1 MTDQYGNY
9 VIQFILT
16 LNDYSTNKKIADMF
30 LSDLPFLSK
39 QKFSSNV
46 IEKVINHFYS
56 GVLKSNISKSAL
68 KPLQIRSKYFKI

>member
-16 LNDYSTNKKIADMF
+16 LDDYSTNKKICEMF
-30 LSDLPFLSK
+30 IPDLPYLSK

-46 IEKVINHFYS
+46 IEKVNLI
-56 GVLKSNISKSAL
+56 
-68 KPLQIRSKYFKI
+68 LQFLIFL

>member
-1 MTDQYGNY
+1 MIEIVLKRALEFMTDQYGNY

-46 IEKVINHFYS
+46 IEKVNLFLFFNKI
-56 GVLKSNISKSAL
+56 KSL
-68 KPLQIRSKYFKI
+68 L